1 MWRLRRGFWNWLATF
16 KYRHNKPLVIPPP
29 VAGERPIEPVPFTS
43 KFPRIPIAGI
53 VVADHVPHDE
63 VQTLPLRFCQLQA
76 GLYRVLSPM
85 QAGAPEIDVN
95 TRGALQEAY
104 TPAHV
109 RCFPA
114 PARPPE
120 YDGDIDLGHLSV
132 ASPYA
137 CYLERTEGDGY
148 RWDLTGLGAFECHG
162 GLLPPVA
169 LVEFGF
175 DNSQGR
181 LVPVRVDCELGSC
194 RPGEHDWTAAQ
205 RIAMCAVTT
214 HLSLVRHFNW
224 IHLVCGGPLAISTRN
239 CLPLMHPVKR
249 LLWPHIFATQS
260 SNEMVTLDQ
269 MTPGGDFESIFSFTH
284 NGMCELFEA
293 TCGDFDLR
301 MIDPEVDATRR
312 GLTDAPFGAPALTN
326 RMALMTVIRDHV
338 RRFLALYFGPD
349 DGIAQDGPFLAW
361 LDDLRARVPH
371 GVIELAGSPANFD
384 GAVMLLSTLIYLTT
398 VEHEIVGSGVWNY
411 QLWPDAQPVRVYR
424 GGARLPQDVYQR
436 LVNANF
442 NLNVHRTPLMSDF
455 SACAVDDRGAEAFR
469 RFRHDLAAL
478 QRSMDNEPSTCWR
491 IEPRMLKAN
500 INA

>member
-1 MWRLRRGFWNWLATF
+1 MWRLRRAFWNWLLTF
-16 KYRHNKPLVIPPP
+16 KYRHNKPLVVPPP
-29 VAGERPIEPVPFTS
+29 VAGERPIEPVPLSS

-53 VVADHVPHDE
+53 VVADHVPEDE
-63 VQTLPLRFCQLQA
+63 AQTLPLRFCQLQA
-76 GLYRVLSPM
+76 GLYHLFSPM
-85 QAGAPEIDVN
+85 QPGVPEIDAN
-95 TRGALQEAY
+95 PRTALQDAY

-114 PARPPE
+114 PTRPAE
-120 YDGDIDLGHLSV
+120 YEGDIDLGHLSV

-137 CYLERTEGDGY
+137 CYLERDEGGGY
-148 RWDLTGLGAFECHG
+148 RWDLTGLSAFECHR
-162 GLLPPVA
+162 GLFSPVA
-169 LVEFGF
+169 LVEFGV
-175 DNSQGR
+175 DSSQGR

-205 RIAMCAVTT
+205 RIAMCAITT

-224 IHLVCGGPLAISTRN
+224 VHLVCGASLAISTRN
-239 CLPLMHPVKR
+239 CLPLNHPVKR

-284 NGMCELFEA
+284 DGMCELFEA
-293 TCGDFDLR
+293 TCRDFDLR
-301 MIDPEVDATRR
+301 MIDPEVDASRR
-312 GLTDAPFGAPALTN
+312 GLADAPFGTPALSN
-326 RMALMTVIRDHV
+326 RTALMTVIRDHV
-338 RRFLALYFGPD
+338 RRFLALYFGSD
-349 DGIAQDGPFLAW
+349 DGIAQDGPFLEW

-371 GVIELAGSPANFD
+371 GVTELAGSPVSFD
-384 GAVMLLSTLIYLTT
+384 GAVTLLSTLIYLTT
-398 VEHEIVGSGVWNY
+398 VEHEVVGSGVWNY
-411 QLWPDAQPVRVYR
+411 QLWPDAQPVRIYR
-424 GGARLPQDVYQR
+424 GDQRLPQDVYQR

-469 RFRHDLAAL
+469 RFRIDLATL
-478 QRSMDNEPSTCWR
+478 QRSMDNEPATCWR